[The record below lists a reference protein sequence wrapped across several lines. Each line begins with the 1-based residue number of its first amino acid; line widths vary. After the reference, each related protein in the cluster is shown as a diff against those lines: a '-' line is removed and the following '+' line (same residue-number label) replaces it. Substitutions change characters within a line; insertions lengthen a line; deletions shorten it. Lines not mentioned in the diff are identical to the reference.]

1 MKKILNTS
9 SYFELKVPKFYLKAR
24 KICLKARM
32 SGVKTPKSELKAPMR
47 GVRIPKFYPKAGK
60 SYFRE
65 RYLYTMFNRNPY
77 NIEICRFF
85 LQVVCR
91 ILTKTLEKDK
101 FYFYICK

>member
-1 MKKILNTS
+1 MSEVKTPKS
-9 SYFELKVPKFYLKAR
+9 ELKAPMR
-24 KICLKARM
+24 
-32 SGVKTPKSELKAPMR
+32 GVRTRTRGVRTPKSELKAPMR

-60 SYFRE
+60 SYFRK
-65 RYLYTMFNRNPY
+65 RYLYTIFNRNPH